1 MGDFMS
7 GLTVDGIRLSDTH
20 VVLIEAKTAAET
32 TVPFPIRANIA
43 YTFICTE
50 LTDDEE
56 IAVEVYDPAIEDFMQ
71 LYDEGDAV
79 KFTSG
84 PYNKIN
90 FKDESMLIRFVKSIT
105 VAAVGLNAF
114 YA

>member
-1 MGDFMS
+1 MS
-7 GLTVDGIRLSDTH
+7 SLTVEGVRLSDKH

-50 LTDDEE
+50 LASGEE
-56 IAVEVYDPAIEDFMQ
+56 ITVEVYDPAIEDFVQ
-71 LYDEGDAV
+71 LYDDGSAV
-79 KFTSG
+79 KFTTS
-84 PYNKIN
+84 YHKIN

-105 VAAVGLNAF
+105 VAEVGLSAF

>member
-7 GLTVDGIRLSDTH
+7 GLVVENVRLSDTH
-20 VVLIEAKTAAET
+20 TIVIVAKTQAET
-32 TVPFPIRANIA
+32 TVPFAIRANTS
-43 YTFICTE
+43 YTFICSE
-50 LTDDEE
+50 LASNEE
-56 IAVEVYDPAIEDFMQ
+56 IPIEVYDPSVEDFVQ
-71 LYDEGDAV
+71 LYDDGDAV

-84 PYNKIN
+84 YHKIN

-105 VAAVGLNAF
+105 SENVGLSAF